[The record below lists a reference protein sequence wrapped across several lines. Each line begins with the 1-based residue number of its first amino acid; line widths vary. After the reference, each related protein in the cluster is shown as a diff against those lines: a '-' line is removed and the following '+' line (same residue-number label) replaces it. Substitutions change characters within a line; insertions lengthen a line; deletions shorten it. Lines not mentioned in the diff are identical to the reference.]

1 MVVLHC
7 TCPQH
12 HRLWGELWWGTPQW
26 RWVFFD
32 DDKRSPTYGE
42 DVSHC
47 PSCRRVLTRKVL
59 DGKPQ
64 DRGSIKSE
72 GESRTCPLRSL
83 LRRYAQQAPG
93 WPLSPARPLQASQ

>member
-1 MVVLHC
+1 MVVLRC

-47 PSCRRVLTRKVL
+47 PSCGRVLTRKVL
-59 DGKPQ
+59 DGKPS
-64 DRGSIKSE
+64 GSRIDKV
-72 GESRTCPLRSL
+72 GR
-83 LRRYAQQAPG
+83 
-93 WPLSPARPLQASQ
+93 